1 MNKTPFIVGLTGGIG
16 SGKSTVA
23 KAFSQLG
30 ISSVDAD
37 QASRAV
43 VEPGMPALASIANH
57 FANTNII
64 LADGQLNRPLL
75 RDIIF
80 SNADEKKWLETLL
93 HPLIRDWIVSQL
105 QAARGDYVILESPLL
120 FETDQHQ
127 LVDTVL
133 LVDIPVE
140 LQLERVSS
148 RDGNNAE
155 QIQRIIDAQMSRD
168 DRCARADWVLDN
180 TQPLDSLEGS
190 VLKLHQ
196 QFVERATRKLKSNT

>member
-1 MNKTPFIVGLTGGIG
+1 VNKTPFIVGLTGGIG

-140 LQLERVSS
+140 LQLERASS

>member
-140 LQLERVSS
+140 LQLERASS

>member
-1 MNKTPFIVGLTGGIG
+1 VNKTPFIVGLTGGIG

-80 SNADEKKWLETLL
+80 SNADEKKWLEALL

-140 LQLERVSS
+140 LQLERASS

>member
-1 MNKTPFIVGLTGGIG
+1 MGLTGGIG

-140 LQLERVSS
+140 LQLERASS